1 VSNHFAKFVWVL
13 DAKRAR
19 AASDKSIEALYRAHS
34 LLDASAE
41 RVEEPLDGAH
51 VVADWLREQL
61 A

>member
-1 VSNHFAKFVWVL
+1 VL

-41 RVEEPLDGAH
+41 RVEAPLDGAH